1 VIRESRADSK
11 EPFVQDLV
19 RYAGR
24 AAALVLVSTLFA
36 CGGGGTVVPPS
47 TLPPATPT
55 PPPVAT
61 PPPAP
66 ATVTG
71 FWLARTGNL
80 AGYGIEV
87 TQTGNTFRGRAVF
100 PFRNVTGPTV
110 GSVNG
115 NVVRYDTDYGAGD
128 TDSFDGTLDASRTR
142 MNGTVN
148 FQLRS
153 IGFLVTFNDVTL
165 ERQ

>member
-1 VIRESRADSK
+1 MRSIVT
-11 EPFVQDLV
+11 
-19 RYAGR
+19 YAGR
-24 AAALVLVSTLFA
+24 AAALALVGSLVA
-36 CGGGGTVVPPS
+36 CGGGGSTNPTQT
-47 TLPPATPT
+47 TLPPAQPT
-55 PPPVAT
+55 PAPTPVAT
-61 PPPAP
+61 PAP
-66 ATVTG
+66 TTVTG

-87 TQTGNTFRGRAVF
+87 TQSGNAFRGRAVF

-115 NVVRYDTDYGAGD
+115 VTVRYDTDYGAGD

-142 MNGTVN
+142 MTGTVA

-153 IGFLVTFNDVTL
+153 IGYIVTFNDVTL
-165 ERQ
+165 ERQP

>member
-1 VIRESRADSK
+1 
-11 EPFVQDLV
+11 VQDPV

-24 AAALVLVSTLFA
+24 AAALALVSTLFA
-36 CGGGGTVVPPS
+36 CGGGGDTRPTQV
-47 TLPPATPT
+47 TL
-55 PPPVAT
+55 PPVAT
-61 PPPAP
+61 PAPTPAPTPVPAP
-66 ATVTG
+66 ATVSG

-110 GSVNG
+110 GSLNG

-128 TDSFDGTLDASRTR
+128 SDSFDGTLDASRTR

-165 ERQ
+165 ERQP

>member
-1 VIRESRADSK
+1 
-11 EPFVQDLV
+11 
-19 RYAGR
+19 
-24 AAALVLVSTLFA
+24 VSTLFA
-36 CGGGGTVVPPS
+36 CGGGGSTQTPT
-47 TLPPATPT
+47 TLPPAQPT
-55 PPPVAT
+55 PVPTPVPTAT
-61 PPPAP
+61 PAP
-66 ATVTG
+66 ATVSG
-71 FWLARTGNL
+71 FWLARQGNL

-110 GSVNG
+110 GSLNG

-165 ERQ
+165 ERQP

>member
-1 VIRESRADSK
+1 M
-11 EPFVQDLV
+11 QDLV

-24 AAALVLVSTLFA
+24 AAALALVSTLFA
-36 CGGGGTVVPPS
+36 CGGGSTTPTQS
-47 TLPPATPT
+47 TLPPAQPT
-55 PPPVAT
+55 PVPTPVAT

-66 ATVTG
+66 ATVSG

-87 TQTGNTFRGRAVF
+87 TQSGNTFRGRAVF

-110 GSVNG
+110 GAVTG
-115 NVVRYDTDYGAGD
+115 NTVRYDTDYGAGD

-142 MNGTVN
+142 MTGTVN

-153 IGFLVTFNDVTL
+153 IGYLVTFNDVTL
-165 ERQ
+165 ERQP

>member
-1 VIRESRADSK
+1 
-11 EPFVQDLV
+11 VQDLV
-19 RYAGR
+19 KYAGR
-24 AAALVLVSTLFA
+24 AAALALVSTLFA
-36 CGGGGTVVPPS
+36 CGGGSPVVPPS

-55 PPPVAT
+55 PAPPVAT

-87 TQTGNTFRGRAVF
+87 TQSGNTFRGRAVF

-110 GSVNG
+110 GAVTG
-115 NVVRYDTDYGAGD
+115 NTVRYDTDYGAGD
-128 TDSFDGTLDASRTR
+128 SDSFDGTLDASRTR
-142 MNGTVN
+142 MTGTVN

-153 IGFLVTFNDVTL
+153 IGYLVTFNDVTL
-165 ERQ
+165 ERQP

>member
-1 VIRESRADSK
+1 M
-11 EPFVQDLV
+11 QDLV
-19 RYAGR
+19 RYTGR

-36 CGGGGTVVPPS
+36 CGGGS
-47 TLPPATPT
+47 TTPTQTTQPPAQATPVPTPVPTPT
-55 PPPVAT
+55 
-61 PPPAP
+61 PAP
-66 ATVTG
+66 ATVSG
-71 FWLARTGNL
+71 FWLARQGNL

-110 GSVNG
+110 GSLNG

-165 ERQ
+165 ERQP

>member
-1 VIRESRADSK
+1 MSGLEGVFPCRISSGT
-11 EPFVQDLV
+11 
-19 RYAGR
+19 AGR
-24 AAALVLVSTLFA
+24 AAALALVSTLFA
-36 CGGGGTVVPPS
+36 CGGGS
-47 TLPPATPT
+47 TTPTQTTQPPAQ
-55 PPPVAT
+55 AT
-61 PPPAP
+61 PSHARGDAHARARHGHRVLAGPP
-66 ATVTG
+66 
-71 FWLARTGNL
+71 GNL

-110 GSVNG
+110 GALTG
-115 NVVRYDTDYGAGD
+115 NTVRYDTDYGAGD

-153 IGFLVTFNDVTL
+153 IGYLVTFNDVTL
-165 ERQ
+165 ERQP